1 VDEDDEMAALAH
13 QQELE
18 ARQWEEQEMERIR
31 ALQAQFRDE
40 CADFNRAC
48 EEYQDNFRRLTCR

>member
-1 VDEDDEMAALAH
+1 MDEDDEMAALAH

-31 ALQAQFRDE
+31 ALHSQFREE

-48 EEYQDNFRRLTCR
+48 EEYSNNFRRLTCR